1 MKLTWKLLK
10 EIVKEMRIKQ
20 NRMMKRQGGLN
31 ELLVAITVRH
41 SVTADRIMFY
51 PHSINLTT
59 GRTYAYIDGR
69 HTPINIKEML
79 ML

>member
-31 ELLVAITVRH
+31 ELLVAITINH
-41 SVTADRIMFY
+41 PVTRSRLLFY
-51 PHSINLTT
+51 PDGINLTT
-59 GRTYAYIDGR
+59 GMTFALFKGKYE
-69 HTPINIKEML
+69 PINIKEML